1 MNRFWGILIAL
12 FALGI
17 ALIPQFSN
25 CQYEGRSLVLQNGNT
40 VPMKCLWTARAELVT
55 GISLLAVGAMV
66 AGSQHKGGP
75 RNLLILGMV
84 LSVFAMLIPTNM
96 IGVCQS
102 NMICNTFM
110 RPSMLILGSLTF
122 LASLTGIITTLK
134 FKEKRD

>member
-25 CQYEGRSLVLQNGNT
+25 CQYEGRSLILENGNT
-40 VPMKCLWTARAELVT
+40 VPMRCLWTARAELVT

-66 AGSQHKGGP
+66 ASSQRKSGQ
-75 RNLLILGMV
+75 RNLLVLGMV
-84 LSVFAMLIPTNM
+84 LGVFTILVPTNL

-102 NMICNTFM
+102 KMLCNTFM

-122 LASLTGIITTLK
+122 CASLIGVVMTLK
-134 FKEKRD
+134 HKEKEN